1 MDEFNTRNLRENDNL
16 MSTVKQPEDSNSAI
30 ATEVLQRE
38 IREKIQEFGMDTVGF
53 SSVKPPVTGSRYQ
66 SWLDAGM
73 HAGMEYLQRHSEKKL
88 TPDLILPGAKSMISV
103 LVNYATD
110 TEEDA
115 QIAKSSSQQPSG
127 PVIARYARHLDYHDT
142 FGSRLKKLSEWIDQR
157 FCELTA
163 PRSGPSEVESNSG
176 SESGSVSDP
185 VCNFATDNQL
195 SRSLWYVD
203 TGPILEREF
212 AWQGGLGFIGK
223 HTGLISRRLGNWT
236 FIGEII
242 TKIPFVPAQNQ
253 EPNRCGSC
261 SKCLDICPTD
271 AFPQPFQLD
280 ARKCI
285 SYWTIENKGSIPES
299 IRPLIG
305 NHLFGCD
312 ACLEVCPW
320 NKFAVESS
328 WMKQYLW
335 AESSI
340 STEKILDWLRITPKE
355 FKSVFVGTP
364 IIRAKRKGFLRNL
377 CVVLGNLK
385 MVEARSE
392 LEKLALDTE
401 PLIAEHAAWALEQ
414 MDSELKME

>member
-1 MDEFNTRNLRENDNL
+1 MRDEINIRNLPENEKL
-16 MSTVKQPEDSNSAI
+16 MPTVRQPEDSTSAI

-38 IREKIQEFGMDTVGF
+38 IQEKIQEFGMDAVGF
-53 SSVKPPVTGSRYQ
+53 SSVRPPVTGSRYK

-88 TPDLILPGAKSMISV
+88 NPDLILPGAKSIISV

-110 TEEDA
+110 TEEA
-115 QIAKSSSQQPSG
+115 VQIGKSSPQKPSG

-157 FCELTA
+157 FRELA
-163 PRSGPSEVESNSG
+163 ALKSGCSE
-176 SESGSVSDP
+176 
-185 VCNFATDNQL
+185 L

-223 HTGLISRRLGNWT
+223 HTGLINRRLGNWT

-242 TKIPFVPAQNQ
+242 TKIPFAPVLDQ

-261 SKCLDICPTD
+261 SKCLDICPTG

-285 SYWTIENKGSIPES
+285 SYWTIENKGSIPET

-312 ACLEVCPW
+312 ACLEACPW
-320 NKFAVESS
+320 NRFAVESS
-328 WMKQYLW
+328 WIKEYRW
-335 AESSI
+335 VESSI
-340 STEKILDWLRITPKE
+340 SVDMILGWLRITPKE
-355 FKSVFVGTP
+355 FKNVFAGTP

-377 CVVLGNLK
+377 CVVIGNLK
-385 MVEARSE
+385 LTEAKSE
-392 LEKLALDTE
+392 LEKLTQDTE
-401 PLIAEHAAWALEQ
+401 PLIAEHASWALEQ
-414 MDSELKME
+414 MG

>member
-1 MDEFNTRNLRENDNL
+1 MRVEINIRNLRENENL
-16 MSTVKQPEDSNSAI
+16 MPTVRQPEDSKPAI
-30 ATEVLQRE
+30 ATQVLQRE
-38 IREKIQEFGMDTVGF
+38 IREKIQEFGMDAVGF
-53 SSVKPPVTGSRYQ
+53 SSVKPPVNGSRYQ

-88 TPDLILPGAKSMISV
+88 NPDLILPGAKSMISV
-103 LVNYATD
+103 LVNYSTV
-110 TEEDA
+110 TEETV
-115 QIAKSSSQQPSG
+115 QIGKSSPQMPSG
-127 PVIARYARHLDYHDT
+127 PIIARYARYLDYHDT
-142 FGSRLKKLSEWIDQR
+142 FGSRLKKLSEWIDKR
-157 FCELTA
+157 FRELTTQKNA
-163 PRSGPSEVESNSG
+163 PFELD
-176 SESGSVSDP
+176 SDSD
-185 VCNFATDNQL
+185 FATENQL

-242 TKIPFVPAQNQ
+242 TKIPFTPVLDQ

-261 SKCLDICPTD
+261 SKCLDICPTG

-328 WMKQYLW
+328 WMKEYRW
-335 AESSI
+335 VESSI
-340 STEKILDWLRITPKE
+340 STDKILDWLRITPKE
-355 FKSVFVGTP
+355 FKSVFAGSP

-377 CVVLGNLK
+377 CVVIGNLK
-385 MVEARSE
+385 LIETRSE
-392 LEKLALDTE
+392 LRKLELDEE
-401 PLIAEHAAWALEQ
+401 PMIAEHATWA
-414 MDSELKME
+414 

>member
-1 MDEFNTRNLRENDNL
+1 MRDEINISNLPENEKL
-16 MSTVKQPEDSNSAI
+16 MSTVRQPEDSTSAI

-38 IREKIQEFGMDTVGF
+38 IQEKIQEFGMDAVGF
-53 SSVKPPVTGSRYQ
+53 SSVKPPVTGSRYK

-88 TPDLILPGAKSMISV
+88 NPDHILPGAKSMISV
-103 LVNYATD
+103 LVNYSTD
-110 TEEDA
+110 IEEA
-115 QIAKSSSQQPSG
+115 VQIGNSSLQKPSG
-127 PVIARYARHLDYHDT
+127 PIIARYARYLDYHDT
-142 FGSRLKKLSEWIDQR
+142 FGSRLKKLSEWIDHR
-157 FCELTA
+157 FRELTA
-163 PRSGPSEVESNSG
+163 PKSGPTELESDSG

-185 VCNFATDNQL
+185 DPDSNFANDKQL

-242 TKIPFVPAQNQ
+242 TKIPFTPVLDQ

-261 SKCLDICPTD
+261 SKCLDICPTG

-328 WMKQYLW
+328 WMKEYRW
-335 AESSI
+335 VESSI
-340 STEKILDWLRITPKE
+340 STDKILDWLRITPKE
-355 FKSVFVGTP
+355 FKSVFSGTP

-377 CVVLGNLK
+377 CVVIGNLK
-385 MVEARSE
+385 LAEARSA
-392 LEKLALDTE
+392 LEQLAQDTE

-414 MDSELKME
+414 MG